1 MRRAASLLILP
12 LILASGSALK
22 AQSPHIGLSLNL
34 IAPTGGFASRTYPA
48 YYDTLAARTI
58 PAQQETYD
66 VGLGG
71 SFTVSFPMD
80 RNLAIRLN
88 LSSSAENGTNRAPG
102 ETTINLRHSQFN
114 LGGDLQIFP
123 QGTAFRHRGLYF
135 VVGLSADFEQFD
147 RSYGDL
153 QSSYYYYNNYY
164 TVDTTRKSRLGAS
177 GGIGHSFGYDSGTR
191 FTLEATYHKTL
202 TGNDVNAGDPP
213 STDYVKIG
221 FGFVF

>member
-22 AQSPHIGLSLNL
+22 AQSPHVGFSLNL
-34 IAPTGGFASRTYPA
+34 LFPTGDFASTTYPA
-48 YYDTLAARTI
+48 YFSANAGRII
-58 PAQQETYD
+58 PAQKETYD

-71 SFTVSFPMD
+71 SFTVSFPVD

-88 LSSSAENGTNRAPG
+88 LSGSAENGTNRAPG
-102 ETTINLRHSQFN
+102 EATINLRHSQFN

-135 VVGLSADFEQFD
+135 VAGLSADFEQFD
-147 RSYGDL
+147 RSFGDP
-153 QSSYYYYNNYY
+153 QYDY
-164 TVDTTRKSRLGAS
+164 TDTTRKSRLGAT
-177 GGIGHSFGYDSGTR
+177 GGIGHSFGYDAGMR
-191 FTLEATYHKTL
+191 FTLEATFHKTL
-202 TGNDVNAGDPP
+202 TGNDVNAGNPP
-213 STDYVKIG
+213 STDYVKLG